1 MRVAV
6 LRGEKEISI
15 HEESRDSTVGA
26 VGAGCWRGNWK
37 HSSAHR
43 GEKSGEVQFVG
54 TCEEILYTLYCSIK
68 REEDKYAI
76 IIIICL
82 SVRFWMSKNIYK

>member
-26 VGAGCWRGNWK
+26 VGAGCWRGNWE

-43 GEKSGEVQFVG
+43 EKKVAKYSSLVHARKYY
-54 TCEEILYTLYCSIK
+54 ILYIVVSKEKKTSTLLLLLFVS
-68 REEDKYAI
+68 R
-76 IIIICL
+76 
-82 SVRFWMSKNIYK
+82 